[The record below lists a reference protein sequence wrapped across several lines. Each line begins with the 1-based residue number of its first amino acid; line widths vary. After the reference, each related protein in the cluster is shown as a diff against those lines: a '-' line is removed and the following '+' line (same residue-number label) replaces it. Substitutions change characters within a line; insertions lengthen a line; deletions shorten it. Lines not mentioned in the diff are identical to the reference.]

1 MTSAYCE
8 VRSRTEGLIAPL
20 SPEDQVVQ
28 SMPDASPAKW
38 HRAHTTWFFEEFVLG
53 PNANGYEPA
62 DPSYRYL
69 FNSYYEAVGPRQP
82 RPRRGMIT
90 RPSVD
95 EITRYRRHVDA
106 AMLALVD
113 ARDGELD
120 AAVTDMIEL
129 GLNHEQQHQ
138 ELILMDIKH
147 LLFQNP
153 LRPAYLSGR
162 PGAPTA

>member
-1 MTSAYCE
+1 MNDLAGAAHAVEDTTLPRRYAAI
-8 VRSRTEGLIAPL
+8 RDWTEQLVQSL

-53 PNANGYEPA
+53 PNASGYEPA

-69 FNSYYEAVGPRQP
+69 FNSYYETVGPRQP

-95 EITRYRRHVDA
+95 EATRYRRQVDA
-106 AMLALVD
+106 AMLDFVD
-113 ARDGELD
+113 HPPEGELD
-120 AAVTDMIEL
+120 
-129 GLNHEQQHQ
+129 
-138 ELILMDIKH
+138 
-147 LLFQNP
+147 
-153 LRPAYLSGR
+153 
-162 PGAPTA
+162 